1 MRLKTS
7 IFAVCL
13 FLLAL
18 PLTGAC
24 SGKASSSTINNTEV
38 IKPVEIVSVTGP
50 MPPFNPGGPNVEIAV
65 KNTSIYPVTHLIAQL
80 NLNLQTPP
88 IAYVFDFGLTK
99 GSPLA
104 PGATADLTRNLIN
117 GNFNAETFY
126 TLTFD
131 VGYAGATGDA
141 TENYAVQIQIDSPPA
156 TSS

>member
-88 IAYVFDFGLTK
+88 IAYVFDFGLTQDA
-99 GSPLA
+99 PLA
-104 PGATADLTRNLIN
+104 PGATTNLTRNLIN
-117 GNFNAETFY
+117 GSFNDIFY
-126 TLTFD
+126 TITLD
-131 VGYAGATGDA
+131 VGYTGAAGEATA
-141 TENYAVQIQIDSPPA
+141 NYAVQIQIGSPPA
-156 TSS
+156 TS